1 MNTTD
6 VVIGGVVAALL
17 AVTKWLFDEKV
28 DEAKNEGEKEG
39 YEKASREYEAKLRKQ
54 AEAFRSQI
62 EALKEDIESLK
73 KQRDEAM
80 NLVEK
85 LCKLLG
91 EIEGCINGLNEKGI
105 TPDDETIEDYEYL
118 SDFVQQ
124 LKDAKAA

>member
-1 MNTTD
+1 MNTMD
-6 VVIGGVVAALL
+6 VIVGGIVAAVVAVA
-17 AVTKWLFDEKV
+17 AWFFDDKL
-28 DEAKNEGEKEG
+28 DEAKAEGEKEG

-73 KQRDEAM
+73 NQRDEAM

-85 LCKLLG
+85 LCRLLG
-91 EIEGCINGLNEKGI
+91 ETEGCINGLNEKGI